1 MRNIILIKLN
11 GGLGNQMFQYALGRL
26 IALKHEAEILL
37 DKELFDLT
45 EIKPGHTPREYELEI
60 FGLDH
65 ASASKEDI
73 NYFEQ
78 LTVIHKIRRE
88 LNLNYPK
95 MCFEKDFRFD
105 AKIERAVPPLYLR
118 GFFQTYKYYSG
129 YEEIVREFFKFPNNK
144 LDPENR
150 KTLAEIKGTK
160 SVAVHIRRGDYVK
173 DNITNKVHGVCGLEY
188 YQKAIEKM
196 KEMDN
201 EMVFYFFSDDMDWV
215 KTKFGSLE
223 GEKKFITKNDGDN
236 SWKDMMLMSSCDHNI
251 IANSSFS
258 WWAAWLNTNK
268 SKMVIA
274 PKRWFKDPDKEQFT
288 SDLIPKEWIRL

>member
-1 MRNIILIKLN
+1 
-11 GGLGNQMFQYALGRL
+11 MFQYALGRL

-37 DKELFDLT
+37 DKELFELT
-45 EIKPGHTPREYELEI
+45 EKKPGHTPREYELEI

-65 ASASKEDI
+65 ASASKKDI

-78 LTVIHKIRRE
+78 LTLLQKIRRE

-95 MCFEKDFRFD
+95 MCFENDLRFD

-118 GFFQTYKYYSG
+118 GFFQTYKYYSV
-129 YEEIVREFFKFPNNK
+129 YEEIVRDFFKFPDNK

-150 KTLAEIKGTK
+150 KTLAEIEETK
-160 SVAVHIRRGDYVK
+160 SVAVHIRRGDYVRDK
-173 DNITNKVHGVCGLEY
+173 ITNKIHGVCSLEY

-201 EMVFYFFSDDMDWV
+201 QMVFYFFSDDMDWV

-258 WWAAWLNTNK
+258 WWAAWLNSNK